1 MKQAALLLAL
11 LALLAAPR
19 AASGG
24 PSGAPAKL
32 TVLYNGALGT
42 TPKAQGWI
50 YSGLPLGSLPRLTIG
65 GGAVTLTTIGAPA
78 IQAGFSASQA
88 GFLGSTAPVP
98 ALMRTRGFIVS
109 FTVQVQAEAHSSADR
124 AGFSIIALADDARG
138 IELGFWQNQIWAQE
152 GGTAKLF
159 THAEGAAFDTTRG
172 LTGYELA
179 IRGDTYRLSSGGQ
192 PILSGPLRD
201 YGAAS
206 GLLDPY
212 ETPSYLFFGDDTS
225 SAAASIRL
233 ASVGVTQPLDWQVFL
248 PLARR

>member
-1 MKQAALLLAL
+1 MKQPALLPAL
-11 LALLAAPR
+11 LALFFTLGVASTAAPTK
-19 AASGG
+19 S
-24 PSGAPAKL
+24 
-32 TVLYNGALGT
+32 TVLYNGALGS
-42 TPKAQGWI
+42 TPDAQGWA
-50 YSGLPLGSLPRLTIG
+50 YGGLASPTAS
-65 GGAVTLTTIGAPA
+65 GGATTLDTTGSAQ

-98 ALMRTRGFIVS
+98 ALSRTRGFTLT
-109 FTVQVQAEAHSSADR
+109 FAVQVQSEAHSGSDR
-124 AGFSIIALADDARG
+124 AGFSVIALADDARG

-159 THAEGAAFDTTRG
+159 THAEGAAFDTTGG
-172 LTGYELA
+172 LIGYELA

-192 PILSGPLRD
+192 PILSGPIRD
-201 YGAAS
+201 YSAAT

-212 ETPSYLFFGDDTS
+212 ETPSYLFFGDDTT

-233 ASVGVTQPLDWQVFL
+233 ASVGVTQPLDRQVFL